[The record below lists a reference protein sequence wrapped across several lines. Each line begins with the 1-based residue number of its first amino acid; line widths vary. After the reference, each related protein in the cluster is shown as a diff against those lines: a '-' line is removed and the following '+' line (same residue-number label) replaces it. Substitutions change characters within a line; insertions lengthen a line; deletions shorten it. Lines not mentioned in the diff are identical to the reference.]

1 MNKFKIFLTSL
12 CCLAL
17 AIPGFPVTDK
27 EMEEARALTAK
38 AYLRYVNNGSDY
50 LDKLT
55 PKSMADLNAKL
66 KTKEKENIKAFN
78 AVKTPTDYAS
88 WDKDRLVEYW
98 SSDFFKAPGL
108 DPEGLK
114 ARPRV
119 KKYISEMSVSA
130 PAPTPEPAPA
140 PEPAAAPAADSIA
153 QEAIPVDTTQQDI
166 LSDQKAIQEDAA
178 EAAPL
183 QEESGDT
190 WIFVI
195 VLIILVGVVIGLVVY
210 ASRLMRKNPE
220 FENDG
225 DEAPADED
233 MAALRARAREAI
245 AAKDEEIATLQT
257 RLQTEENKVA
267 DMSMEMERLKLNCS
281 RLEQQIATLRKNN
294 ARLSTVDRS
303 DSAPI
308 PSAQPLSQPAAR
320 PARALED
327 EPVAPPRR
335 SVAPTAPAKVL
346 KVLYLGRANA
356 RGIFVRADRRITP
369 GNTIYRLDT
378 NDGLVGTFH
387 VVDEPVVLDVAL
399 SSPDEYLAHGCVCD
413 DFNDTEGVSRI
424 ITESEGTAIFENGY
438 WKVLRKSTIRYE

>member
-1 MNKFKIFLTSL
+1 MNKFKIVLTSL

-17 AIPGFPVTDK
+17 SIPALGVTDK
-27 EMEEARALTAK
+27 EMDEARALTAK

-50 LDKLT
+50 LDNLN
-55 PKSMADLNAKL
+55 PKSMAELTAKL

-88 WDKDRLVEYW
+88 WDKDRLVQYW
-98 SSDFFKAPGL
+98 SSDFFKASGL
-108 DPEGLK
+108 DPEGQK
-114 ARPRV
+114 ARSRV
-119 KKYISEMSVSA
+119 KKYISAMSVSA
-130 PAPTPEPAPA
+130 PATTPEPTPEP
-140 PEPAAAPAADSIA
+140 EPAASPAADSIA

-166 LSDQKAIQEDAA
+166 LSDQKAIQEDAD
-178 EAAPL
+178 EAAATH
-183 QEESGDT
+183 EESGDT
-190 WIFVI
+190 WVFVF
-195 VLIILVGVVIGLVVY
+195 VLVILVGVVIGLVVY

-220 FENDG
+220 FEDEGN
-225 DEAPADED
+225 EAPADED

-245 AAKDEEIATLQT
+245 AAKDQEIASLQT
-257 RLQTEENKVA
+257 RLQSEENKVA
-267 DMSMEMERLKLNCS
+267 DMSMEIERLKLNAS

-294 ARLSTVDRS
+294 ARLSSVDRV
-303 DSAPI
+303 DDTPAPMASSI
-308 PSAQPLSQPAAR
+308 PDLQPAR
-320 PARALED
+320 EVVD
-327 EPVAPPRR
+327 QPVAPPRR
-335 SVAPTAPAKVL
+335 NVAPTAPAKVM

-399 SSPDEYLAHGCVCD
+399 SSPEEYLSNGCICD